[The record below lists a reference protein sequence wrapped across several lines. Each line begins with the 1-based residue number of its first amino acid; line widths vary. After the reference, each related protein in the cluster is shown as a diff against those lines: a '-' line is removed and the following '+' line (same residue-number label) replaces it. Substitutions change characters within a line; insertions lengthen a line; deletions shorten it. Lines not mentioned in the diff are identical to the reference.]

1 MAVIASRRLIVEW
14 TNSPMTIADLLPHLE
29 QFAPLALAESW
40 DNVGLLWGDAAAP
53 VTKVMTCLTVTPE
66 SAAEAIKEQAELIVS
81 HHPVL
86 FRPVQRVTTD
96 TPEGATLW
104 KLARAGVAIYSPHT
118 AFDSSRDGINQRLAQ
133 KAGCTEIAPLHPLEN
148 DATLGAGRVGG
159 LPPQTMLA
167 DLAEKLARL
176 LKVDSVGMVGSRHQ
190 LAERVAFAC
199 GSGGSFVHAAAQAG
213 SGALVTGEATFH
225 DCLAAQAR
233 GLGLILVGHFAS
245 ERFAVAELAGELAAA
260 FPQLTV
266 FASRTEQDPV
276 RRISK

>member
-1 MAVIASRRLIVEW
+1 
-14 TNSPMTIADLLPHLE
+14 MTIADLLTHLE
-29 QFAPLALAESW
+29 TFAPLTLAESW
-40 DNVGLLWGDAAAP
+40 DNVGLLWGDAGEP

-66 SAAEAIKEQAELIVS
+66 SAAEAIKEKAELIVS

-86 FRPVQRVTTD
+86 FRPVQRITTD

-118 AFDSSRDGINQRLAQ
+118 AFDSAASGINQRLAT
-133 KAGCTEIAPLHPLEN
+133 KAGCADITPLQPLEN
-148 DATLGAGRVGG
+148 DATLGAGRAGV
-159 LPPQTMLA
+159 LPPHTMLA
-167 DLAEKLARL
+167 DLTEKLAQL
-176 LKVDSVGMVGSRHQ
+176 LKVDSVDMVGSRHQ

-199 GSGGSFVHAAAQAG
+199 GSGGSFVAAAVQAG
-213 SGALVTGEATFH
+213 CGALVTGEATFH

-245 ERFAVAELAGELAAA
+245 ERFAVAELADELAAA

-266 FASRTEQDPV
+266 FASRNEQDPV
-276 RRISK
+276 KRISG

>member
-1 MAVIASRRLIVEW
+1 
-14 TNSPMTIADLLPHLE
+14 MTIADLLPHLE
-29 QFAPLALAESW
+29 TFAPLALAEAW
-40 DNVGLLWGDAAAP
+40 DNIGLLWGDAAAP

-66 SAAEAIKEQAELIVS
+66 SAGEAIKEKAELIVS

-86 FRPVQRVTTD
+86 FRPVQRVTTN

-118 AFDSSRDGINQRLAQ
+118 AFDSAASGINQRFAS
-133 KAGCTEIAPLHPLEN
+133 KVGCTEIAPLHPLEN
-148 DATLGAGRVGG
+148 DATLGAGRVGA

-199 GSGGSFVHAAAQAG
+199 GSGGSFVAAAAQAG
-213 SGALVTGEATFH
+213 CGALITGEATFH

-245 ERFAVAELAGELAAA
+245 ERFAVAELADELAAV
-260 FPQLTV
+260 FPKLTV
-266 FASRTEQDPV
+266 FASRTESDPV
-276 RRISK
+276 RWTSI